1 MHAKKK
7 NQMLIYV
14 IYILDKIVKK
24 EVPVP
29 YV

>member
-1 MHAKKK
+1 MQKKK

>member
-1 MHAKKK
+1 MQKKK

-14 IYILDKIVKK
+14 IYILDKIIKK